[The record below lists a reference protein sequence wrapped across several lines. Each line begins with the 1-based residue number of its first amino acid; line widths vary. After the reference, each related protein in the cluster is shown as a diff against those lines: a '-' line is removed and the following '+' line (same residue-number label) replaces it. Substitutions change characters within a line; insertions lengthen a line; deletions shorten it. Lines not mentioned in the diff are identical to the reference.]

1 MVLLLVNL
9 TSAEDFGLFFSL
21 LMVLVVVVEH
31 LTFEEE
37 LVLVA
42 NLDDIVAVDVTTRF
56 SSLPGDER

>member
-1 MVLLLVNL
+1 MLLLVNL